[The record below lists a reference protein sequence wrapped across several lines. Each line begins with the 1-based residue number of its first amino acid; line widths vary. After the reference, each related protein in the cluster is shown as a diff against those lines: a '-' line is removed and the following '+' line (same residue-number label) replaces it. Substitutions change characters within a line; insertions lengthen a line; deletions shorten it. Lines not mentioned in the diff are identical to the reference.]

1 VLPAALKRVEFDALE
16 EGREP
21 RIVERALKQ
30 ALMDVW
36 RARLGSEDFSALLA
50 RFEQGLEIET
60 ADLMT
65 APDLLA
71 QFGAEGRWWPGLNRV
86 TARLGLTDES
96 PAAAASALEFALEGL
111 HLTKRLN
118 KAATETPGGWRFETS
133 PR

>member
-1 VLPAALKRVEFDALE
+1 
-16 EGREP
+16 
-21 RIVERALKQ
+21 
-30 ALMDVW
+30 
-36 RARLGSEDFSALLA
+36 
-50 RFEQGLEIET
+50 
-60 ADLMT
+60 
-65 APDLLA
+65 
-71 QFGAEGRWWPGLNRV
+71 V